1 MALARVLTVA
11 ASVPAGASRPNH
23 RDTLKLAIPASSSV
37 DTLTK
42 LVRRLLVVARAMS
55 LSLFMWVST
64 LDAGENITSTKPDNT
79 SFSACELPAPE
90 DA

>member
-1 MALARVLTVA
+1 MAL
-11 ASVPAGASRPNH
+11 
-23 RDTLKLAIPASSSV
+23 
-37 DTLTK
+37 
-42 LVRRLLVVARAMS
+42 ARAMS